1 MSPVTLYKRQKQILD
16 FISQYIQVNG
26 HSPTL
31 QEIANSMDLSSLATV
46 HEHIQAL
53 EKKGVIKKYDGSVR
67 GIEILDRTFN
77 TSLSAVELP
86 LVGYIAAGEP
96 IEANENPLAT
106 VTVSADIVSK
116 TKRCFV
122 LQVKGDSMI
131 DMGIFDGDHV
141 VIQQQ
146 NTARDG
152 QIIVALID
160 NEFATL
166 KTLYHEKSGQ
176 IRLQPA
182 NTKMDPIFIEPKSL
196 SIQGVVTGVIRRFK
210 N

>member
-1 MSPVTLYKRQKQILD
+1 MSPVTLYRKQKQILD
-16 FISQYIQVNG
+16 YISQYIQVNG
-26 HSPTL
+26 YSPTL
-31 QEIANSMDLSSLATV
+31 QEIADSMGLSSLATV
-46 HEHIQAL
+46 HEHLQSL
-53 EKKGVIKKYDGSVR
+53 EKKGVIKRYDGAVR
-67 GIEILDRTFN
+67 GIEILDDMFN
-77 TSLSAVELP
+77 SSLSAVELP

-96 IEANENPLAT
+96 IEAVENPISS
-106 VTVSADIVSK
+106 VMVSSDIVSK

-146 NTARDG
+146 NTATDG
-152 QIIVALID
+152 QIVVALID

-166 KTLYHEKSGQ
+166 KGFYKEKDGR

-182 NTKMDPIFIEPKSL
+182 NPNMDPIYVNPKSL
-196 SIQGVVTGVIRRFK
+196 QIQGIVTGVIRRFK
-210 N
+210 

>member
-16 FISQYIQVNG
+16 YISQYIQVNG

-31 QEIANSMDLSSLATV
+31 QEIADCMDLSSLATV

-53 EKKGVIKKYDGSVR
+53 EKKGVIKKYEGSVR

-96 IEANENPLAT
+96 IEAIENPLAT
-106 VTVSADIVSK
+106 VTVSSDIVSK

-146 NTARDG
+146 NTAGDG

-166 KTLYHEKSGQ
+166 KTLYHEKNGQ

-182 NTKMDPIFIEPKSL
+182 NAKMDPIFVEPKSL